1 MLPRRRW
8 MCGARPGFGS
18 DSKKPRGAQPANP
31 AGKREMLMTRTI
43 AAFGLIALL
52 AISPAAVAQQASA
65 PQSGAPSVRPGQQ
78 QPRRPQPPAIVAR
91 TKTVIVPVTVKDGSG
106 QLVAGLQRDDFQI
119 YVDNVQQQIQN
130 FSADPMPLSAV
141 VLIDNDLPDRAV
153 SQVQKSLVSISA
165 GFGAMDEAALVTYD
179 KFPSTVSDFTFNN
192 DKLFTQL
199 QRLQLDS
206 HSGMVIADP
215 TTAGP
220 MVNGRELPTATGPP
234 QHGSQRY
241 VEHDALEDAVY
252 ASAQM
257 LKNRGRDRRKVIFL
271 ISDGSDSSHNS
282 HTFDETVHYLL
293 SNDISVYSISVT
305 HSIPLGKK
313 LAQKGLAN
321 LGKYA
326 TLTGGDT
333 YYAGKQ
339 RDLERLYSQVT
350 EEARNQYTLTFSP
363 EDVSIAKDYHT
374 IEVRVLRP
382 GLSVEARDG
391 YYDSS
396 LLGSQ

>member
-1 MLPRRRW
+1 MLSGRRR
-8 MCGARPGFGS
+8 MCGALPNGQDLKTPGGA
-18 DSKKPRGAQPANP
+18 KPASS
-31 AGKREMLMTRTI
+31 AGKREILMTRTI
-43 AAFGLIALL
+43 AALGLFALL
-52 AISPAAVAQQASA
+52 GISPAALAQQAPG
-65 PQSGAPSVRPGQQ
+65 PQSAAPALGAARQPQQ
-78 QPRRPQPPAIVAR
+78 RPQPPAIVAR
-91 TKTVIVPVTVKDGSG
+91 TKAVVVPVTVKDGQG
-106 QLVAGLQRDDFQI
+106 QLVAGLQREDFQI
-119 YVDNVQQQIQN
+119 YVDDVQQQIQN

-141 VLIDNDLPDRAV
+141 VLIDDDLPDRAV

-165 GFGAMDEAALVTYD
+165 GFGPMDEAALVTYD
-179 KFPSTVSDFTFNN
+179 KFPTTVSDFTTNN

-199 QRLQLDS
+199 QRLELGS
-206 HSGMVIADP
+206 HTDMVVADP

-220 MVNGRELPTATGPP
+220 MVNGHELPTASGPP

-241 VEHDALEDAVY
+241 VEHDALEDAIY
-252 ASAQM
+252 SSAEM
-257 LKNRGRDRRKVIFL
+257 LKNRGRDRRKMIFL
-271 ISDGSDSSHNS
+271 ISDGADSSYNS

-305 HSIPLGKK
+305 HSLPFGKK
-313 LAQKGLAN
+313 FTQRGLAN

-326 TLTGGDT
+326 TLTGGDN
-333 YYAGKQ
+333 YYASKQ
-339 RDLERLYSQVT
+339 RDLERLYSQVS

-363 EDVSIAKDYHT
+363 EDVSMARDYHH

-382 GLSVEARDG
+382 GLNVDARDG

>member
-1 MLPRRRW
+1 
-8 MCGARPGFGS
+8 
-18 DSKKPRGAQPANP
+18 
-31 AGKREMLMTRTI
+31 MTRTI
-43 AAFGLIALL
+43 AAIGLLTLL
-52 AISPAAVAQQASA
+52 GISPALAQAPSA
-65 PQSGAPSVRPGQQ
+65 PQSAAPTRAPGQQ
-78 QPRRPQPPAIVAR
+78 QRPQQQPPAIITR
-91 TKTVIVPVTVKDGSG
+91 TKAVVVPVTVKDGQG

-141 VLIDNDLPDRAV
+141 VLIDNDLPDRAI

-165 GFGAMDEAALVTYD
+165 GFGPMDEAALVTYD
-179 KFPSTVSDFTFNN
+179 KFPNTVSDFTTNN

-199 QRLQLDS
+199 QRLELGS
-206 HSGMVIADP
+206 HTDMVIADP

-220 MVNGRELPTATGPP
+220 MVNGHELPTASGPP

-241 VEHDALEDAVY
+241 VEHDALEDAIY
-252 ASAQM
+252 SSAEM
-257 LKNRGRDRRKVIFL
+257 LKSRGRDRRKVIFL
-271 ISDGSDSSHNS
+271 ISDGADSSHNS

-305 HSIPLGKK
+305 HSLPLGKK
-313 LAQKGLAN
+313 FTQRGLAN

-339 RDLERLYSQVT
+339 RDLDRLYSEVT
-350 EEARNQYTLTFSP
+350 EEARDQYTLTFSP
-363 EDVSIAKDYHT
+363 EDVSLAKDYHT

-382 GLSVEARDG
+382 DLSVDTRDG

>member
-1 MLPRRRW
+1 MI
-8 MCGARPGFGS
+8 
-18 DSKKPRGAQPANP
+18 
-31 AGKREMLMTRTI
+31 RTI
-43 AAFGLIALL
+43 AALGLIALL
-52 AISPAAVAQQASA
+52 GVSAAALAQNPAV
-65 PQSGAPSVRPGQQ
+65 PQSTAPSLRSGQQ
-78 QPRRPQPPAIVAR
+78 QRQQPQPPAIVAR
-91 TKTVIVPVTVKDGSG
+91 TKAVVVPVTVKDSHG

-119 YVDNVQQQIQN
+119 YVDEVQQQIQN

-141 VLIDNDLPDRAV
+141 VLIDDDLPDRAV
-153 SQVQKSLVSISA
+153 TQVQKSLVSISA
-165 GFGAMDEAALVTYD
+165 GFGPMDEAAVVTYD
-179 KFPSTVSDFTFNN
+179 KFPNTVSDFTFNN

-199 QRLQLDS
+199 QRLELGS
-206 HSGMVIADP
+206 HTDMVIADP

-220 MVNGRELPTATGPP
+220 MVNGHELPTASGPP

-252 ASAQM
+252 SSAQM

-271 ISDGSDSSHNS
+271 ISDGADSSHNS

-293 SNDISVYSISVT
+293 SNEISVYSISVT
-305 HSIPLGKK
+305 RSLPFGKK
-313 LAQKGLAN
+313 LTQRGLAN

-333 YYAGKQ
+333 YYASKQ
-339 RDLERLYSQVT
+339 RDLEQLYSQVA

-363 EDVSIAKDYHT
+363 EDVSIAKDYHR
-374 IEVRVLRP
+374 IDVRVERP
-382 GLSVEARDG
+382 NLTVDARDG

>member
-1 MLPRRRW
+1 MS
-8 MCGARPGFGS
+8 AS
-18 DSKKPRGAQPANP
+18 T
-31 AGKREMLMTRTI
+31 AGKREILMIRTI
-43 AAFGLIALL
+43 AALGLL
-52 AISPAAVAQQASA
+52 ALGFAPAALAQQPSA
-65 PQSGAPSVRPGQQ
+65 PQSSAPSLRSGKQQ
-78 QPRRPQPPAIVAR
+78 REQPPRPQPPPIISR
-91 TKTVIVPVTVKDGSG
+91 TKNVIVPVTVKDSRG

-119 YVDNVQQQIQN
+119 FVDNVQQQIQN

-165 GFGAMDEAALVTYD
+165 GFGEMDEVALVTFD
-179 KFPSTVSDFTFNN
+179 KFPTTVSGFTTSN

-199 QRLQLDS
+199 QRLELGS
-206 HSGMVIADP
+206 HNGMVIADP

-220 MVNGRELPTATGPP
+220 MVNGHALPTASGPP
-234 QHGSQRY
+234 QHGSGRY
-241 VEHDALEDAVY
+241 VEHDALEDAIY
-252 ASAQM
+252 ASAEM
-257 LKNRGRDRRKVIFL
+257 LKSRGRDRRKLIFL
-271 ISDGSDSSHNS
+271 ISDGADSSNNS
-282 HTFDETVHYLL
+282 HTFDETMHYLL
-293 SNDISVYSISVT
+293 SNDISVYSIAVT
-305 HSIPLGKK
+305 HSVPFGRKFV
-313 LAQKGLAN
+313 QRGLSD

-333 YYAGKQ
+333 YFAGKQ
-339 RDLERLYSQVT
+339 RDLERLYSEVT

-363 EDVSIAKDYHT
+363 ENVSIAKDYHT

-382 GLSVEARDG
+382 DLSVDTRDG